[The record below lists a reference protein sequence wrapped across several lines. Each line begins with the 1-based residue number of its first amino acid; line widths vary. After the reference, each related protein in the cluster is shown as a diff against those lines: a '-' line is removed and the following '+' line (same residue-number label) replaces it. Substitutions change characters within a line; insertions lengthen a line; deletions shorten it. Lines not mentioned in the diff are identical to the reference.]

1 MEGVMPNLK
10 AEKLYA
16 FMRVA
21 NEGLTR
27 YQDLLE
33 KQSAEKAAAK
43 VKAEEAV
50 KACIDHERIFGHQK
64 EAVMDKLAASHE
76 ACLEF
81 IRDLAAHRSASELS
95 SIGTPVGSE
104 KTASARGATGAQV
117 ADFDETDAGRKFR
130 ERLLGSR

>member
-1 MEGVMPNLK
+1 MSYNPR
-10 AEKLYA
+10 AEKLFA
-16 FMRVA
+16 FVRVA
-21 NEGLTR
+21 NEGLKR

-43 VKAEEAV
+43 TLAGQAV
-50 KACIDHERIFGHQK
+50 KACLDHERIYDHQK
-64 EAVMDKLAASHE
+64 DQVMDKLASSHV

-81 IRDLAAHRSASELS
+81 IRDLAAHQNAGEVV

-104 KTASARGATGAQV
+104 KTASLRVVTGAQV
-117 ADFDETDAGRKFR
+117 ADFDDTDAGRKFR